1 MMLTVIRYAPSQ
13 SIWEVLLK
21 ILIKSN
27 KLRISTE
34 TVLDIYTEKF
44 EYSLKKQERLDRT
57 QSTANL

>member
-13 SIWEVLLK
+13 SIWEVLLE

-34 TVLDIYTEKF
+34 TVLDIYTEKL